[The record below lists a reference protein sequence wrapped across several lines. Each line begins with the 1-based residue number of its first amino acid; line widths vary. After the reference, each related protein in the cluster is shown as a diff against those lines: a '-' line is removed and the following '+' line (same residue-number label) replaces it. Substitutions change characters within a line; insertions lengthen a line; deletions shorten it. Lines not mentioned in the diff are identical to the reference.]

1 MGSIKKKREGQ
12 FGDFSSG
19 VASGISGA
27 LISCAF
33 NELLAAFD
41 DREKD
46 KKRQSDNHYTVH
58 ALGSIVL
65 LVTALDSYLNEI
77 IWEMCRTGQDEYNVR
92 ELISRDAAQKYKE
105 ILKKKAEKDVVDN
118 DIPQITDLKI
128 VVDLRDEIV
137 HFLPRV
143 IPRNGPKK
151 NVPEWFD
158 RLVKLGILLDRPI
171 VNDETPLGRNLMSY
185 KLAYWSWEVVTKAM
199 IDFAEAFK
207 PDTHQIIFDKSPG
220 KISWDFSRFLLF
232 KKYEGYF
239 SPKNLQIYD
248 EDDQMSYE

>member
-12 FGDFSSG
+12 FWDFSSG

-33 NELLAAFD
+33 DELFAARD
-41 DREKD
+41 DRLVD
-46 KKRQSDNHYTVH
+46 KKKQHDNHYSVH

-77 IWEMCRTGQDEYNVR
+77 IWQMCPTGKDEYNVR
-92 ELISRDAAQKYKE
+92 ELIGLNAAQKYKE
-105 ILKKKAEKDVVDN
+105 ILKRKADKEMINK
-118 DIPQITDLKI
+118 DIPKITDLKI

-143 IPRNGPKK
+143 VPRNGSKK

-158 RLVKLGILLDRPI
+158 RLVKLGLLLDRPI

-207 PDTHQIIFDKSPG
+207 PDTHQIIFDNSSD
-220 KISWDFSRFLLF
+220 KISVDFSRFLLF
-232 KKYEGYF
+232 KNIEADY
-239 SPKNLQIYD
+239 SPENLQI
-248 EDDQMSYE
+248 